1 MTSEPHNDVT
11 GFTLVICPLIS
22 LMEDQLMVLEQLGI
36 SAALLNASSSKVCTS
51 SVVVFCGECAGV
63 SRLCSHL

>member
-1 MTSEPHNDVT
+1 MLENIFVTSGLFSLQWFIVT

-36 SAALLNASSSKVCTS
+36 SAALLNASSSKVCLT
-51 SVVVFCGECAGV
+51 A
-63 SRLCSHL
+63 

>member
-1 MTSEPHNDVT
+1 MIVT

-36 SAALLNASSSKVCTS
+36 SAALLNASSSKVCIS
-51 SVVVFCGECAGV
+51 AVLVFCGECADF
-63 SRLCSHL
+63 SPLCSHL